1 MCAAYH
7 QRQRLWRRVGGQ
19 GADAGR
25 QIDPFQLNA
34 PFILL
39 SLVLF
44 LVDYVVGRTRLLSDQ
59 EQIYVDDLRQNIT
72 TGREEE

>member
-19 GADAGR
+19 GVDAGP

-39 SLVLF
+39 LVF
-44 LVDYVVGRTRLLSDQ
+44 LVDYVVDRTRLLSDQ

>member
-19 GADAGR
+19 GVDAGR
-25 QIDPFQLNA
+25 QVDPFQLNA

-39 SLVLF
+39 LVF
-44 LVDYVVGRTRLLSDQ
+44 LVDYVVDRTRLLSDQ